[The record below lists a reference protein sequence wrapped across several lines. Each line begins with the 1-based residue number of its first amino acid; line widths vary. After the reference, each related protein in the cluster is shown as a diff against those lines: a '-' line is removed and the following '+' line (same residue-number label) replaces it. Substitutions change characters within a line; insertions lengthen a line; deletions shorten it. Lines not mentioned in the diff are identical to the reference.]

1 MTNYY
6 SNPTSYGTY
15 ADASRAQFDD
25 WVTQQSMSNLI
36 RSLQQVNFAS
46 RADRNTGLMAI
57 MNLVYATPYIINGNA
72 TAALGD
78 RRFASVSNAATPLP
92 NLAAIF
98 IDLSCNGW
106 QAVIQNLMSAL
117 GFNNRPEEKTMLTNG
132 SGEVETESTNA
143 PNPQISRSQ
152 YNDAQ
157 QLFRFSLIK
166 AKNLFS
172 AGISAYN
179 YLQFEAVYGLFYST
193 TPQNAIPV
201 PELQLTYPD
210 TPPSS
215 PEFKRKIN
223 NKQSTLDT
231 PPSSPETKR
240 KPKDKHSTLEI

>member
-15 ADASRAQFDD
+15 ADAARAQFDD

-106 QAVIQNLMSAL
+106 QAVIQNLMSSL
-117 GFNNRPEEKTMLTNG
+117 GFNNRPEEKTMLTDG
-132 SGEVETESTNA
+132 SGEVETESVNA

-179 YLQFEAVYGLFYST
+179 YLQFEAVYGLFFST

-201 PELQLTYPD
+201 PELLLTYPD

-215 PEFKRKIN
+215 PETRRKA
-223 NKQSTLDT
+223 KGPDT

-240 KPKDKHSTLEI
+240 KTKNKHTTIEL